1 MKELVVQSKIIKSV
15 YFSQEEGKLRICF
28 QNGEQRLFE
37 GVEETDAL
45 AMVKAPSPGQ
55 HYIDH
60 IRTRF
65 NRVA

>member
-1 MKELVVQSKIIKSV
+1 
-15 YFSQEEGKLRICF
+15 
-28 QNGEQRLFE
+28 
-37 GVEETDAL
+37 VEETDAL